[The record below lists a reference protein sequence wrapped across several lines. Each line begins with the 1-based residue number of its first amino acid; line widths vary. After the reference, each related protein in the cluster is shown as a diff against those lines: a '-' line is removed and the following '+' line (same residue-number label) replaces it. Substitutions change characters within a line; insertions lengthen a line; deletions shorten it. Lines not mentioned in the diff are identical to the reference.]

1 MSLTTT
7 STLCARVPLLQLY
20 IKISLN
26 SDPLQQ
32 EKGTELVQD
41 HLALLAKNW
50 LAAVRDYA
58 LISLPPQFTSQLP
71 ARGAFFT
78 LDTVDSVRGHYRDCW
93 HVLLHATT
101 LWQSGRGHL
110 AKEPNPA
117 PNPQGQFPGTVPL
130 EGDAS
135 REVFYLLL
143 GLVVQALC
151 DASVLEADPVIMSLM
166 QSLHTLLSSPWARV
180 HVANEGGVAV
190 EALSVLHRLLLTCKR
205 EAVHLAA
212 LRTARLVANNLTTT
226 PHPIPHAAGLSKVLM
241 RVAACFLKEH
251 LPLHQDGCQK
261 APSTREA
268 RELLSASVDLLPSVL
283 HLSPEDE
290 VEDNAP
296 AVLYMLL
303 TAIAQPSIYSACGAA
318 VLTALKRAL
327 AAVSDPAPLVQSCL
341 AALMEHQ
348 PAAPVDLTA
357 LGCDLKLVVMA
368 TLLLTPGVV
377 VTGEVPQVSFA
388 VDFITGCLSQDTE
401 VCVMHTSSRGMS
413 EHLVHGGSPNW
424 LHFSPP
430 PLPLPLLPPSSPPL
444 LSSLSQPV
452 VRARAVRT
460 CCLLLEGK
468 APAQNAYLVC
478 RLVPCLV
485 GVVTGAVEQ
494 GPELTRDGAGLAL
507 QAAQGVEGV
516 CLAPDTGTACL
527 LAHLLPHTWPSS
539 LAPHL
544 VLTLQTRGWQNF
556 TSPYSSLC
564 WGRDYLRGRG
574 SMPHTPLPSSGSR
587 SSVRCTS
594 QP

>member
-1 MSLTTT
+1 MGRGEADGGGGVSLTAT
-7 STLCARVPLLQLY
+7 SSTVCAHVPLLQLY

-110 AKEPNPA
+110 AKEPSPA

-130 EGDAS
+130 EGDAP

-180 HVANEGGVAV
+180 HMVNEGGVAV

-212 LRTARLVANNLTTT
+212 LKTAKLVANSLTTA

-241 RVAACFLKEH
+241 RVAACCLKEH

-261 APSTREA
+261 APATREGHD
-268 RELLSASVDLLPSVL
+268 LLSASVDLLPSVL
-283 HLSPEDE
+283 HLSPKDE
-290 VEDNAP
+290 VEGNAP

-303 TAIAQPSIYSACGAA
+303 TAIAQPTIYSACGAA

-327 AAVSDPAPLVQSCL
+327 AALSDPAPLVQSCL

-348 PAAPVDLTA
+348 PPAPVDLTA

-377 VTGEVPQVSFA
+377 VTGEVPQVSSA

-401 VCVMHTSSRGMS
+401 VCVMHSSSRCMS
-413 EHLVHGGSPNW
+413 TLCMGWITQLAP
-424 LHFSPP
+424 LLL
-430 PLPLPLLPPSSPPL
+430 LPLPACCLCSCCADLLFAVGGEAPSSECIPGVPTGAML
-444 LSSLSQPV
+444 GGCGHRGS
-452 VRARAVRT
+452 RT
-460 CCLLLEGK
+460 RPQADTGRGGAGSPGGPRRRGCLL
-468 APAQNAYLVC
+468 
-478 RLVPCLV
+478 
-485 GVVTGAVEQ
+485 
-494 GPELTRDGAGLAL
+494 
-507 QAAQGVEGV
+507 
-516 CLAPDTGTACL
+516 GT
-527 LAHLLPHTWPSS
+527 
-539 LAPHL
+539 
-544 VLTLQTRGWQNF
+544 
-556 TSPYSSLC
+556 
-564 WGRDYLRGRG
+564 
-574 SMPHTPLPSSGSR
+574 
-587 SSVRCTS
+587 
-594 QP
+594 

>member
-1 MSLTTT
+1 MQQLLVTSLQRIQRRGGAQPEGGGAQESRDTQFGEAVSTLESLAVLRAWAEVRQTGMGWVGGGVSLTTT

-50 LAAVRDYA
+50 LAAVRDHA

-212 LRTARLVANNLTTT
+212 LRTARLVANNLTTV
-226 PHPIPHAAGLSKVLM
+226 PHPTPHAAGLSKVLM

-290 VEDNAP
+290 VEGNAP

-303 TAIAQPSIYSACGAA
+303 TAIAQPSIYSACDAA

-327 AAVSDPAPLVQSCL
+327 AAVSNPAPLVQSCL

-377 VTGEVPQVSFA
+377 VTREVPQVSFA
-388 VDFITGCLSQDTE
+388 VDFITGCLSQDAE
-401 VCVMHTSSRGMS
+401 VCVLHTSSRGMS
-413 EHLVHGGSPNW
+413 EHLVHGGSPNC

-430 PLPLPLLPPSSPPL
+430 PLPLPLLPPL
-444 LSSLSQPV
+444 
-452 VRARAVRT
+452 
-460 CCLLLEGK
+460 
-468 APAQNAYLVC
+468 
-478 RLVPCLV
+478 
-485 GVVTGAVEQ
+485 
-494 GPELTRDGAGLAL
+494 
-507 QAAQGVEGV
+507 
-516 CLAPDTGTACL
+516 
-527 LAHLLPHTWPSS
+527 
-539 LAPHL
+539 
-544 VLTLQTRGWQNF
+544 
-556 TSPYSSLC
+556 
-564 WGRDYLRGRG
+564 
-574 SMPHTPLPSSGSR
+574 PLPSSPPFPSLL
-587 SSVRCTS
+587 SVLVLCGPAVCCWRGKPQLRMHTS
-594 QP
+594 CADWCHVWWAWSQGQ